1 MKVQRVVPDRMA
13 ERKYVDTILAMTVT
27 GSTTGV
33 LLNGVAEGSDNTNR
47 IGRKTLIKSVSIK
60 GQFAISQT
68 DLGSVAFPENGDTV
82 KVAIVLDTQ
91 PNGALAAITDVWTTG
106 GPFAHRNLDNIE
118 RFQVLQEDIYSVGL
132 TGPNAVAHQRYSK
145 VDIPVR
151 YTGTAAA
158 IANITTGS
166 LIMFV
171 LDNNG
176 SGANQGIFN
185 GITRVVFTDE

>member
-1 MKVQRVVPDRMA
+1 MSMPNYKKRKASSANTGKSMKPYTKVSKQAYMKVQRVVPDRMA

-82 KVAIVLDTQ
+82 KVAIVLDT
-91 PNGALAAITDVWTTG
+91 
-106 GPFAHRNLDNIE
+106 
-118 RFQVLQEDIYSVGL
+118 
-132 TGPNAVAHQRYSK
+132 
-145 VDIPVR
+145 
-151 YTGTAAA
+151 
-158 IANITTGS
+158 
-166 LIMFV
+166 
-171 LDNNG
+171 
-176 SGANQGIFN
+176 
-185 GITRVVFTDE
+185 